1 MDGDT
6 GKEIVLRGVTSD
18 GRTFRPSNWA
28 ERLAGVMSQFRPRPL
43 QQGDHITYSP
53 WCMPGTDGN
62 AKCLVVNP
70 ALKEQH
76 PQAWE
81 YIEQF
86 ARENDLQI
94 QERTAVAC
102 QE

>member
-6 GKEIVLRGVTSD
+6 GKEIVIRGVTSD

-43 QQGDHITYSP
+43 PQGDHITYSP

-62 AKCLVVNP
+62 AKCLVVHP